1 MSCSSTKICSSVTLE
16 PRYGNLISSHSTFY
30 LRSLAKRKISSSAV
44 RFGGWTTCTKPQN
57 GPSQIKVTLTWTTR
71 ELRGIIQWRHPTFL
85 FFFTH
90 TTHTLATFT
99 HTHTPAAQV
108 SAEKNKS
115 QLVNGERL
123 ARHDAFCFVTI
134 SQREVKR
141 QPTNT
146 NLFVS
151 SDFFCCRRHTV
162 EATQQQTK
170 HDTQFSY
177 KSKNAATHT
186 HTYTHH
192 HWAQVSTL
200 NWWCLLCVC
209 GGERRK
215 KVFSNFSTLQLQV

>member
-1 MSCSSTKICSSVTLE
+1 
-16 PRYGNLISSHSTFY
+16 
-30 LRSLAKRKISSSAV
+30 
-44 RFGGWTTCTKPQN
+44 
-57 GPSQIKVTLTWTTR
+57 
-71 ELRGIIQWRHPTFL
+71 
-85 FFFTH
+85 
-90 TTHTLATFT
+90 
-99 HTHTPAAQV
+99 V

-162 EATQQQTK
+162 QSRPHNNKQNTTHNFLINQKMQQ
-170 HDTQFSY
+170 
-177 KSKNAATHT
+177 HT
-186 HTYTHH
+186 HTPPPLSTGLDSKLV
-192 HWAQVSTL
+192 VSA
-200 NWWCLLCVC
+200 LLC

-215 KVFSNFSTLQLQV
+215 KYFPTFLLSNSKSNNVVCGWRPVCVCILPGCQVVLKFDRSARYQRPKPAQHFENRSTRAGCVSSTPFKLNALRVTTKYQGTWIELK

>member
-16 PRYGNLISSHSTFY
+16 PRYGKLISSHSTFY

-44 RFGGWTTCTKPQN
+44 QSVGGQHARSPKTDPLKKSDTHLN
-57 GPSQIKVTLTWTTR
+57 HTWITGYYSMASSN
-71 ELRGIIQWRHPTFL
+71 LL
-85 FFFTH
+85 LLLYTH

-99 HTHTPAAQV
+99 HTHTAAASAQV

-123 ARHDAFCFVTI
+123 ARHDAFCFATI

-162 EATQQQTK
+162 QSRPHNNKQNTTHNFLINQKMQQHT
-170 HDTQFSY
+170 HS
-177 KSKNAATHT
+177 NTHT
-186 HTYTHH
+186 TTEHR
-192 HWAQVSTL
+192 SRL
-200 NWWCLLCVC
+200 
-209 GGERRK
+209 
-215 KVFSNFSTLQLQV
+215 